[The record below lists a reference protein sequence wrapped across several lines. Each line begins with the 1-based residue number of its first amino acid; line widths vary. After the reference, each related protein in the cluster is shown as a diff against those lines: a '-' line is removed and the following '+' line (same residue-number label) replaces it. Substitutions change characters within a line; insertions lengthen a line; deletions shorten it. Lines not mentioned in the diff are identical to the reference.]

1 MKPISRGLPVLAV
14 TVLLMV
20 AAGVP
25 SLSQES
31 AVRPPKF
38 DYHVA
43 KLDNGL
49 SVVLS
54 EDHST
59 PIVHVELWY
68 QVGSKNERPRRTGF
82 AHLFEHLMF
91 KGSQNVQSDEH
102 LSFIS
107 GVGGDGNA
115 YTTEDTT
122 VFLQTVPSQY
132 LPLVLWLEA
141 DRMATLRIDQRTL
154 DAEREVVKEER
165 RWRYENEP
173 FGLLNEI
180 LYDHA
185 FTAHPYKHTPI
196 GSMEDLEAASI
207 EDVRE
212 FFETYYVPENATLI
226 VVGDFDTENALQ
238 MIEHYFGRVPKAK
251 QSVPRDIPKEPLSEG
266 ERRVTLEA
274 DNWPLPAVVIAHHL

>member
-25 SLSQES
+25 SSSQEG

-91 KGSQNVQSDEH
+91 
-102 LSFIS
+102 
-107 GVGGDGNA
+107 
-115 YTTEDTT
+115 
-122 VFLQTVPSQY
+122 
-132 LPLVLWLEA
+132 
-141 DRMATLRIDQRTL
+141 
-154 DAEREVVKEER
+154 
-165 RWRYENEP
+165 
-173 FGLLNEI
+173 
-180 LYDHA
+180 
-185 FTAHPYKHTPI
+185 
-196 GSMEDLEAASI
+196 
-207 EDVRE
+207 
-212 FFETYYVPENATLI
+212 
-226 VVGDFDTENALQ
+226 
-238 MIEHYFGRVPKAK
+238 
-251 QSVPRDIPKEPLSEG
+251 
-266 ERRVTLEA
+266 
-274 DNWPLPAVVIAHHL
+274 